1 MAEKD
6 DSNDKKKKKSIIA
19 SLDLKNYK
27 AKYTDSY
34 GLGKPNDIDIDNF
47 LIAEPGSKK
56 DESKNEISEPVEEK
70 IITPVE
76 NTVKVNR
83 PTDTSVESNVQ
94 KDNIVTEQKP
104 KKPDINSSVVDIT
117 KVDKKNNIPA
127 QNIKSTIKK
136 DNENIKEIVNTNDD
150 FDKRV
155 SAEAENDF
163 YDEKPSQIDNGA
175 FRSNIVAKNTSNEKI
190 EKPLIETNKKGNR
203 KINLREPVKVNVR
216 HEIKDSK
223 ERIEETPPIHG
234 EVEKKP
240 QRRTE
245 TYGIIISA
253 IALIYSIYT
262 ADRPLLFLSASL
274 VLFLT
279 RSIIAAPFG
288 QHKQSIQNA
297 IKSFSIV
304 LFFGAIFFIFF

>member
-1 MAEKD
+1 MAEQD

-47 LIAEPGSKK
+47 LIAEPNSKK
-56 DESKNEISEPVEEK
+56 EESKNEISES
-70 IITPVE
+70 VE

-83 PTDTSVESNVQ
+83 PTNTSIKSNVKKDDVVVVES
-94 KDNIVTEQKP
+94 KP
-104 KKPDINSSVVDIT
+104 KKPDINSSVADII

-127 QNIKSTIKK
+127 QNIKNTLRK
-136 DNENIKEIVNTNDD
+136 DNDNIKEVIYTNDD

-163 YDEKPSQIDNGA
+163 YDEKPSQLDNGA
-175 FRSNIVAKNTSNEKI
+175 FRSNVVSKSITNSKPD
-190 EKPLIETNKKGNR
+190 KPLIETNKKGNR
-203 KINLREPVKVNVR
+203 KINLREPIKVNVR

-223 ERIEETPPIHG
+223 DRIEETPPIH
-234 EVEKKP
+234 ESEKKP

-288 QHKQSIQNA
+288 QHEQSIKNA
-297 IKSFSIV
+297 IKGFSIV
-304 LFFGAIFFIFF
+304 LFFGSIFFIFF

>member
-1 MAEKD
+1 MASQD

-47 LIAEPGSKK
+47 LIAEPGSKA
-56 DESKNEISEPVEEK
+56 DSKNETPEPVEEK
-70 IITPVE
+70 VINPVE
-76 NTVKVNR
+76 NTVKVNQ
-83 PTDTSVESNVQ
+83 PPNTSIKSNVK
-94 KDNIVTEQKP
+94 KDDIVAEPKP
-104 KKPDINSSVVDIT
+104 KKPDIHSSVVDII
-117 KVDKKNNIPA
+117 KVDKKNDIPA
-127 QNIKSTIKK
+127 QNVKTNIEK
-136 DNENIKEIVNTNDD
+136 DNKKIKEIIKTDND

-175 FRSNIVAKNTSNEKI
+175 FRSNIISKTGSNEKI
-190 EKPLIETNKKGNR
+190 EKPILETNKKGNR

-223 ERIEETPPIHG
+223 ERFEETSPST
-234 EVEKKP
+234 EAEKKP

-245 TYGIIISA
+245 TYGILISA

-297 IKSFSIV
+297 IKGFSIV